1 MKKNQT
7 GATLIV
13 VLVLLLVITII
24 GTLAIRQSLMSLN
37 IVTNSQAQQLLVQNS
52 DAALFNVE
60 DGSNLLRNL
69 ARDGMF
75 GYIRGDANKDKE
87 LVFCYRGDQSQ
98 FFSLANASIMQWIA
112 GASAPTG
119 SALGADGYCKSNSSD
134 STKNY
139 FTSGRSVVM
148 TQVAVKFASTESDPF
163 QHSLRGTDT
172 KNVKMEDTE
181 KVVVFATSFIPSLS
195 TASKA
200 DIDQCLSSKMN
211 QVIQPS
217 DVLTPATG
225 ATESVSACLHRLNV
239 PYTTQVA
246 EYTIAQ
252 GFT

>member
-1 MKKNQT
+1 
-7 GATLIV
+7 
-13 VLVLLLVITII
+13 
-24 GTLAIRQSLMSLN
+24 
-37 IVTNSQAQQLLVQNS
+37 
-52 DAALFNVE
+52 
-60 DGSNLLRNL
+60 
-69 ARDGMF
+69 
-75 GYIRGDANKDKE
+75 
-87 LVFCYRGDQSQ
+87 
-98 FFSLANASIMQWIA
+98 
-112 GASAPTG
+112 
-119 SALGADGYCKSNSSD
+119 
-134 STKNY
+134 
-139 FTSGRSVVM
+139 
-148 TQVAVKFASTESDPF
+148 
-163 QHSLRGTDT
+163 
-172 KNVKMEDTE
+172 MEDTE